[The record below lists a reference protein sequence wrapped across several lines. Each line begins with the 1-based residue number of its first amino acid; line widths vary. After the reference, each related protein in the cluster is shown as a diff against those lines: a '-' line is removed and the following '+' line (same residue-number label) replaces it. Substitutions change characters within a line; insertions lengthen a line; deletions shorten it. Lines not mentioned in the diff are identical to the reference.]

1 MRNFLDNLW
10 RWKCGLSE
18 KDDTPIRVP
27 DYDILNQTQ
36 YPEEFKEIHKLAHN
50 RMIMGA
56 FRYGDINRQD
66 LDNYDVASNIIIR
79 AQRYI
84 DDGNLEHLVDAYNM
98 VRIEYMKARRAGKQ
112 LIAIDDGEHAKPK

>member
-10 RWKCGLSE
+10 RWKCELPE
-18 KDDTPIRVP
+18 KDDKPERVA
-27 DYDILNQTQ
+27 DYDTLNRTQ
-36 YPEEFKEIHKLAHN
+36 YPEEFKEIHQLAHN

-66 LDNYDVASNIIIR
+66 LDNYDVAPNIIIR
-79 AQRYI
+79 TQRYI

-98 VRIEYMKARRAGKQ
+98 VRIEYFKARRAGKQ
-112 LIAIDDGEHAKPK
+112 LISIDDGEHAKPK